1 MSTAENEVDDTAT
14 TKKSDAE
21 PHDLDDAETKP
32 LTPPVAKASEKP
44 AKKPAQ
50 IPAKAAAAAE
60 EVDEDDEE
68 EEEEADDEDDD
79 DAPPSSRKPR
89 AKAAAPVRAAKRESS
104 SAVRSASNSSVR
116 NVWTIARREMRSYF
130 DSLIAYVVIGG
141 STLGLGIF
149 FFWMQAGGFWEVDR
163 ASMARL
169 FAAMPWALAVLVIP
183 LVTMRALAEEKHS
196 GTLELLITMPV
207 RDYEVILGKFSA
219 AFGMCLI
226 LLGITVLYPIAMF
239 VTPWHLG
246 ALDWGPVW
254 TGYLG
259 LALFSAAGTALGLLF
274 SGITESQIIAFFL
287 TAGSLLFLQIIGGVV
302 ETLPGNVGDT
312 IAFISFETR
321 FAPFVRGLI
330 DTRAVVYFLSIA
342 ILCLLVAFRTLE
354 SRKWK

>member
-1 MSTAENEVDDTAT
+1 MSTAENEIDD
-14 TKKSDAE
+14 TKKSDTE
-21 PHDLDDAETKP
+21 PHDLDDADTKP
-32 LTPPVAKASEKP
+32 IAST
-44 AKKPAQ
+44 AKK
-50 IPAKAAAAAE
+50 PAKAAAA
-60 EVDEDDEE
+60 
-68 EEEEADDEDDD
+68 EEEADEDDD
-79 DAPPSSRKPR
+79 AEEEDDDDSEGEDDEDAPPSSRKPR
-89 AKAAAPVRAAKRESS
+89 AKAAPARAEKRTSS
-104 SAVRSASNSSVR
+104 STSTSVGGSSIK
-116 NVWTIARREMRSYF
+116 NVMTIARREMRSYF

-149 FFWMQAGGFWEVDR
+149 FFLMQAGGFWEVDR

-219 AFGMCLI
+219 AFGMCLV
-226 LLGITVLYPIAMF
+226 LLGITVLYPVAMF

-259 LALFSAAGTALGLLF
+259 LALFSAAGVALGLLF
-274 SGITESQIIAFFL
+274 SGLTESQIIAFFL

-302 ETLPGNVGDT
+302 ETLPGTVGDT
-312 IAFISFETR
+312 IAFVSFETR
-321 FAPFVRGLI
+321 FAPFARGLI
-330 DTRAVVYFLSIA
+330 DTRAVVYFLSIT

>member
-1 MSTAENEVDDTAT
+1 MSTAENEIDD

-32 LTPPVAKASEKP
+32 LDTSKT
-44 AKKPAQ
+44 AKKPV
-50 IPAKAAAAAE
+50 KAAAAE
-60 EVDEDDEE
+60 EVDDDENAAEE
-68 EEEEADDEDDD
+68 EEEESDDD

-89 AKAAAPVRAAKRESS
+89 AKAAPARVEKRSTTSPETTVGASS
-104 SAVRSASNSSVR
+104 LKNIM
-116 NVWTIARREMRSYF
+116 TIARREMRSYF

-141 STLGLGIF
+141 STLALGIF
-149 FFWMQAGGFWEVDR
+149 FFLMQSGGFWEVDR

-169 FAAMPWALAVLVIP
+169 FATMPWALCFFVIP

-207 RDYEVILGKFSA
+207 RDAEVILGKFAA
-219 AFGMCLI
+219 AFGMCLV
-226 LLGITVLYPIAMF
+226 LLAITVLYPVAMF
-239 VTPWHLG
+239 VWPWHLG

-259 LALFSAAGTALGLLF
+259 LALFSAAGVAVGLLF

-287 TAGSLLFLQIIGGVV
+287 TAGTLVFLQAIGGIV
-302 ETLPGNVGDT
+302 ETLPGTVGDI
-312 IAFISFETR
+312 IAFVSFETR
-321 FAPFVRGLI
+321 FAPFARGLI

-342 ILCLLVAFRTLE
+342 ILCLLVAFRSLE

>member
-1 MSTAENEVDDTAT
+1 MSTAENEVDD
-14 TKKSDAE
+14 KKKTDLDPQE
-21 PHDLDDAETKP
+21 LDDAETRP
-32 LTPPVAKASEKP
+32 LST
-44 AKKPAQ
+44 AKKTGKTPV
-50 IPAKAAAAAE
+50 KAAAE
-60 EVDEDDEE
+60 EETEESDDAESEDESDDE
-68 EEEEADDEDDD
+68 D
-79 DAPPSSRKPR
+79 DAPPSSKKPR
-89 AKAAAPVRAAKRESS
+89 AKAAERKSVPVK
-104 SAVRSASNSSVR
+104 SASTVGREPGGSSVK
-116 NVWTIARREMRSYF
+116 NVITIAKREMRSYF

-141 STLGLGIF
+141 STLGIGIF
-149 FFWMQAGGFWEVDR
+149 FFLMQSGGFWEVDR

-219 AFGMCLI
+219 AFGMCLV
-226 LLGITVLYPIAMF
+226 LLATTIVYPVAMF
-239 VTPWHLG
+239 VWPWHLG

-287 TAGSLLFLQIIGGVV
+287 TAGSLLFLQIIGGIV
-302 ETLPGNVGDT
+302 ETVPGAVGDA
-312 IAFISFETR
+312 ISFVSFETR
-321 FAPFVRGLI
+321 FAPFARGLI
-330 DTRAVVYFLSIA
+330 DTRAVIYFLSIA
-342 ILCLLVAFRTLE
+342 ILCLLVAFRQLE

>member
-1 MSTAENEVDDTAT
+1 
-14 TKKSDAE
+14 
-21 PHDLDDAETKP
+21 
-32 LTPPVAKASEKP
+32 
-44 AKKPAQ
+44 
-50 IPAKAAAAAE
+50 
-60 EVDEDDEE
+60 
-68 EEEEADDEDDD
+68 
-79 DAPPSSRKPR
+79 
-89 AKAAAPVRAAKRESS
+89 
-104 SAVRSASNSSVR
+104 
-116 NVWTIARREMRSYF
+116 MRSYF

-149 FFWMQAGGFWEVDR
+149 FFLMQSGGFWEVDR

-207 RDYEVILGKFSA
+207 RDYEVILGKFTA
-219 AFGMCLI
+219 AFGMCLV
-226 LLGITVLYPIAMF
+226 LLAITVLYPVAMF
-239 VTPWHLG
+239 VWPWHLG

-287 TAGSLLFLQIIGGVV
+287 TAGTLLFLQIIGGVV
-302 ETLPGNVGDT
+302 ETLPGVVGDT

-321 FAPFVRGLI
+321 FAPFARGLI
-330 DTRAVVYFLSIA
+330 DTRAVIYFVSIA
-342 ILCLLVAFRTLE
+342 VLCLLVAFRQLE

>member
-1 MSTAENEVDDTAT
+1 MSTAENEIDDTAE
-14 TKKSDAE
+14 TKPTDAE
-21 PHDLDDAETKP
+21 LPDSDDAETKP
-32 LTPPVAKASEKP
+32 LTPSIKST
-44 AKKPAQ
+44 AKKPA
-50 IPAKAAAAAE
+50 KTEAAE
-60 EVDEDDEE
+60 EEDEESDDEE
-68 EEEEADDEDDD
+68 SEDDSDDEDE
-79 DAPPSSRKPR
+79 APPSSRKPR
-89 AKAAAPVRAAKRESS
+89 AKAAPEKRATSVGREASGSS
-104 SAVRSASNSSVR
+104 LK
-116 NVWTIARREMRSYF
+116 NVVTISRREMRSYF

-149 FFWMQAGGFWEVDR
+149 FFLMQAGGFWEVDR

-207 RDYEVILGKFSA
+207 RDYEVILGKFAA
-219 AFGMCLI
+219 AFGMCLV
-226 LLGITVLYPIAMF
+226 LLAITVLYPVAMF
-239 VTPWHLG
+239 VWPWHLG

-287 TAGSLLFLQIIGGVV
+287 TAGTLLFLQIIGGVV
-302 ETLPGNVGDT
+302 ETLPGVVGDT

-321 FAPFVRGLI
+321 FAPFARGLI
-330 DTRAVVYFLSIA
+330 DTRAVIYFVSIA
-342 ILCLLVAFRTLE
+342 VLCLLVAFRQLE